1 MDNISQH
8 TILTLQIIVETLL
21 EELIESEIINNDSF
35 DERISKKVTLLNHL
49 QEELDKLDEQ
59 VSNSKTLFMSKGGE
73 A

>member
-21 EELIESEIINNDSF
+21 EELIESEIINKDSF

-49 QEELDKLDEQ
+49 QELDKLDEQ

>member
-21 EELIESEIINNDSF
+21 EELIESEIINKDSF

>member
-21 EELIESEIINNDSF
+21 EELIESEIINKDSF

-59 VSNSKTLFMSKGGE
+59 VSNSKTLFMSKGG
-73 A
+73 

>member
-8 TILTLQIIVETLL
+8 TILTLQIIVVTLL
-21 EELIESEIINNDSF
+21 EELIESEIINKDSF

>member
-21 EELIESEIINNDSF
+21 EELIESEIINKDSF

-49 QEELDKLDEQ
+49 QEELDKLDDQ

>member
-21 EELIESEIINNDSF
+21 EELIQSEIINKDSF

>member
-21 EELIESEIINNDSF
+21 EELIESEIINKDSF
-35 DERISKKVTLLNHL
+35 DERISKKVTLLNQL
-49 QEELDKLDEQ
+49 QEELDKLDNQ

>member
-1 MDNISQH
+1 LDNISQH

-21 EELIESEIINNDSF
+21 EELIESEIINKDSF